1 MKSKTPTFEEKISKI
16 EEILDLLDGGD
27 IPLEDML
34 RSYEEGMVLVKECRT
49 FLEAAEQKIIEIGG
63 QSQTEEI

>member
-63 QSQTEEI
+63 QSQAEEI